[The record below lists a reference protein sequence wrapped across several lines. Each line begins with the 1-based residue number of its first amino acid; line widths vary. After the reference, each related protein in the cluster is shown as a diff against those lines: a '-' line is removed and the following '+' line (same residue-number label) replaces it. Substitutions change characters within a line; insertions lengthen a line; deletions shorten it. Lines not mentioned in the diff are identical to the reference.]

1 MEKRLMTVVKTA
13 ISIDRALFD
22 AAEHMA
28 HELHISRSEL
38 YGRAL
43 QDLLRR
49 QRRQAIMDQ
58 INEVQTSL
66 TAEERAEE
74 RAITEG
80 LWAMRSGTRCVLPWS
95 AVNRGSAGTTTR

>member
-80 LWAMRSGTRCVLPWS
+80 LGHAFGDTLRL
-95 AVNRGSAGTTTR
+95 AVERGESW

>member
-1 MEKRLMTVVKTA
+1 MAVVETA
-13 ISIDRALFD
+13 ISIDRELFD

-49 QRRQAIMDQ
+49 QRRQAIMEQ
-58 INEVQTSL
+58 INEVQASL
-66 TAEERAEE
+66 TDEERAEE
-74 RAITEG
+74 QAITEG
-80 LWAMRSGTRCVLPWS
+80 LQYAFGETLRLATE
-95 AVNRGSAGTTTR
+95 RGESW

>member
-1 MEKRLMTVVKTA
+1 MTVVKTA

-22 AAEHMA
+22 ADEHMA

-49 QRRQAIMDQ
+49 QGGDGGAGAGML
-58 INEVQTSL
+58 NATTSL
-66 TAEERAEE
+66 SVGSGKVRVTRVTAPM
-74 RAITEG
+74 
-80 LWAMRSGTRCVLPWS
+80 W
-95 AVNRGSAGTTTR
+95 RGSGMGGEGGADLASRVGGWKRRLY